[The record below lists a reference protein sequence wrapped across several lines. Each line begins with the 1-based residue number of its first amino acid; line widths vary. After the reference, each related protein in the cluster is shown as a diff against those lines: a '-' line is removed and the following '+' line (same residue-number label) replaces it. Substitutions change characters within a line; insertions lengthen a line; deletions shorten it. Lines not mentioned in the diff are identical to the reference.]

1 MSTIQETIHQMGK
14 QARAAAYKLAQLSSD
29 EKNTILRAMAAA
41 IRKATPELL
50 VANAKDL
57 EAGRAKGLS
66 NAMLDR
72 LMLDEKRIEAMA
84 AGIDQVA
91 TLPDPVGEIM
101 DAWERPNGIRIS
113 QTRVPIGTIGI
124 IYESRPNVTADAAV
138 LCFKT
143 GNATI
148 LRGGSEAIHSNVAIA
163 AALAEAGAPEH
174 AIQLIPFTDRESV
187 AVLAGMDKYLDL
199 IIPRGGKGLIETV
212 VSLARMPVIKHY
224 DGICHLFADK
234 EADLEMAVALTV
246 NSKTQK
252 PGVCNALE
260 ILLVHRDIAAEF
272 LAANEASDVQIVRHN
287 SVVSD
292 YFDPA
297 RRRLFLRAEN
307 YDGKDLAASRDHVST
322 AYAKDDWAAGYD
334 VVLHNECY
342 GAIKDEALIQ
352 RIAKPH
358 KEGGV
363 PAVFLHCSMH
373 SYRTA
378 PNADLWREI
387 VGTKSMYH
395 EAGAILTVKPADAQ
409 HPVMRG
415 FPAEFVTTEKDEL
428 YIVEKFWDTA
438 HVLGQSYSEKL
449 KVENPVIWVNENGKY
464 RSFATTLGHP
474 NSTMERPEYLD
485 LVARGLLWACGKLD
499 AEGKP
504 LPGYEAPKR

>member
-1 MSTIQETIHQMGK
+1 MSTIQETIHQMGR

-29 EKNTILRAMAAA
+29 EKNAILRAMAAA
-41 IRKATPELL
+41 VRKAVPELL
-50 VANAKDL
+50 AANAKDL
-57 EAGRAKGLS
+57 EAGRSKGLS

-72 LMLDEKRIEAMA
+72 LKLDEKRIEAMA

-91 TLPDPVGEIM
+91 TLPDPVGQIM

-187 AVLAGMDKYLDL
+187 AVLAGMDKWLDL

-224 DGICHLFADK
+224 DGICHLYADK
-234 EADLEMAVALTV
+234 EADLEMASALTV

-272 LAANEASDVQIVRHN
+272 LPKVAAALREKNVEIRGCGKVLEIISDATIATEEDWDTEFLELIIAVKIVDSLEEAVAHINEHGSHHTDVIVTRDEATAEHFLN
-287 SVVSD
+287 SVDSACVFHNCSTRFAD
-292 YFDPA
+292 GGEFG
-297 RRRLFLRAEN
+297 FGAEI
-307 YDGKDLAASRDHVST
+307 GIST
-322 AYAKDDWAAGYD
+322 DK
-334 VVLHNECY
+334 LH
-342 GAIKDEALIQ
+342 
-352 RIAKPH
+352 
-358 KEGGV
+358 
-363 PAVFLHCSMH
+363 
-373 SYRTA
+373 
-378 PNADLWREI
+378 
-387 VGTKSMYH
+387 
-395 EAGAILTVKPADAQ
+395 
-409 HPVMRG
+409 
-415 FPAEFVTTEKDEL
+415 
-428 YIVEKFWDTA
+428 
-438 HVLGQSYSEKL
+438 
-449 KVENPVIWVNENGKY
+449 
-464 RSFATTLGHP
+464 
-474 NSTMERPEYLD
+474 
-485 LVARGLLWACGKLD
+485 ARGPMGLRELTSYQYRVRGNGQVK
-499 AEGKP
+499 G
-504 LPGYEAPKR
+504 